1 MAIEKYFTTAD
12 EVEKEISASPFWRRS
27 GSGKYTARDYIF
39 SVNFLYAIDIVVVKA
54 EAFPVDIFETMPATE
69 IRKERSGGESW
80 LRIGN
85 AKIYLEH
92 KEKER

>member
-12 EVEKEISASPFWRRS
+12 EVEREISRSPFWRKS

-39 SVNFLYAIDIVVVKA
+39 SVNFLYAIDMVIVKA
-54 EAFPVDIFETMPATE
+54 EAFPVDFFESQPATE
-69 IRKERSGGESW
+69 IRKERSGRESW

-85 AKIYLEH
+85 AKLFLEH
-92 KEKER
+92 EEK